1 MSSSTP
7 APLPEKLPEKPGGK
21 RNLTIGLT
29 AGVVVALVAG
39 FGIWRATADEGGSG
53 QRTVKLGI
61 TEASADWVPPLKEAA
76 RAKGINLETV
86 AFSDYNQA
94 NPALAQKQIDLNLFQ
109 HLQFLASYNVND
121 NQNLKPVG
129 STVVVPLPLYSQK
142 HKTLAQIPQGG
153 QIAIPNDATNQ
164 ARALLVLQSA
174 GLLKLKGGGNAL
186 STPADVDTAASKV
199 KVTPVDAAQT
209 VASLKSVDGAIVNNN
224 FALDAKLDPKT
235 ALVSDDPS
243 KPAAEPYINVFVSR
257 DGDQDNAD
265 FKEIVR
271 LYHTEPVLSKV
282 KAQSKNTAI
291 IVDRPVAQLNSILA
305 RLEKDLKTQ

>member
-1 MSSSTP
+1 MSSPTP
-7 APLPEKLPEKPGGK
+7 APLPENLPEKQGGNRK
-21 RNLTIGLT
+21 LTIGLT

-39 FGIWRATADEGGSG
+39 FGIWRATADDGDG
-53 QRTVKLGI
+53 QRTVKLGV
-61 TEASADWVPPLKEAA
+61 TEASADWIPPLKEAA

-86 AFSDYNQA
+86 AFNDYNQA

-121 NQNLKPVG
+121 NQKLKPVG
-129 STVVVPLPLYSQK
+129 STVVVPLPLYSKK
-142 HKTLAQIPQGG
+142 HTSVSQIPQGG

-174 GLLKLKGGGNAL
+174 GLVKLKGGGNAL
-186 STPADVDTAASKV
+186 STPADIDTAASKV

-209 VASLKSVDGAIVNNN
+209 VSSLSSVDGAIVNNN
-224 FALDAKLDPKT
+224 FALDAKLDPKS
-235 ALVSDDPS
+235 ALVQDDPS
-243 KPAAEPYINVFVSR
+243 KPAAEPYINIFAAR

-265 FKEIVR
+265 YKEIVR

-291 IVDRPVAQLNSILA
+291 IVDRPVSQLNSILS
-305 RLEKDLKTQ
+305 RLEQDLKKQ